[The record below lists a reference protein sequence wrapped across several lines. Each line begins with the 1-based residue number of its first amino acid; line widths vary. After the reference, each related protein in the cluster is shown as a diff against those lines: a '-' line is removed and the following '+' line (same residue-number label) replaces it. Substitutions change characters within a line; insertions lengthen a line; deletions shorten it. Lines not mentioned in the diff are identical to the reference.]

1 MLVDFLT
8 NLKNRSS
15 QKRISI
21 FCGAGI
27 SFDSGLPVAKGLLE
41 KICSSLDI
49 KEEETKYL
57 LDSNLPFES
66 FIEAIHQE
74 VSIDGILDVF
84 ELGVPNSNHVLFGK
98 LLKKGVINT
107 ICTTN
112 FDLLFERALLTEGFE
127 EGVDFEKYH
136 TEQDFRNFYWAKKKS
151 SLIKL
156 HGCITEREEI
166 GITLDIVAGSD
177 SSIHRNQLVKE
188 FFSKKFNDVVIVIG
202 YSCSDKFDISPQIE
216 AVAQDKSEIIFVEH
230 KNGKLDPII
239 KELSKCG
246 DDFPFK
252 SYPGI
257 KVNIDANHFCN
268 LLWNTFLEEDYKV
281 IQNKT
286 NWEEVIESWIEN
298 SVFENGRGIKYIL
311 PARLFFDISQY
322 EISLHYCELGKQAA
336 QETGDFKA
344 FYSEM
349 GNAGMAL
356 NALGRFDEA
365 LEYLKNSIVG
375 CRMVSNQKGVIAQ
388 SQVLGHIFRN
398 RLEYD
403 LALQRFRDALIAAE
417 QIKDQFSICTSI
429 GNLCSVF
436 NHIGHTAESEM
447 LINKGIKIARNIGN
461 KQSEC
466 AMLCHLGIANFK
478 RGNASAAHELINTS
492 LLLAQTIGDERCEA
506 MAHINLSNIEANS
519 GNKLAGINHARLAL
533 NISVRLRLFQ
543 EEKKARFLLMMY
555 DLIG

>member
-1 MLVDFLT
+1 M
-8 NLKNRSS
+8 
-15 QKRISI
+15 
-21 FCGAGI
+21 
-27 SFDSGLPVAKGLLE
+27 
-41 KICSSLDI
+41 
-49 KEEETKYL
+49 Y
-57 LDSNLPFES
+57 
-66 FIEAIHQE
+66 
-74 VSIDGILDVF
+74 
-84 ELGVPNSNHVLFGK
+84 GK
-98 LLKKGVINT
+98 LLKKGVLNS

-112 FDLLFERALLTEGFE
+112 FDLLIEKALVSEGFE
-127 EGVDFEKYH
+127 KGVDFEKYH
-136 TEQDFRNFYWAKKKS
+136 TEQDFRNFYWAIEKPK
-151 SLIKL
+151 LIKL
-156 HGCITEREEI
+156 HGCVTDREEI

-177 SSIHRNQLVKE
+177 SSMHRNQLVKE

-202 YSCSDKFDISPQIE
+202 YSCSDIFDISPQIE

-252 SYPGI
+252 FHPGF
-257 KVNIDANHFCN
+257 KVTIDANHFCN
-268 LLWNTFLEEDYKV
+268 LLWNTVLEEDYQV
-281 IQNKT
+281 IQGKT
-286 NWEEVIESWIEN
+286 NWEKIVESWIEN
-298 SVFENGRGIKYIL
+298 SVFENGHIVKYIL

-322 EISLHYCELGKQAA
+322 EISLQYCELGKQGA
-336 QETGDFKA
+336 QETGNFKA

-356 NALGRFDEA
+356 NALGRLDEA

-403 LALQRFRDALIAAE
+403 LALQRFQDALLAAE

-429 GNLCSVF
+429 GNLCSVY

-447 LINKGIKIARNIGN
+447 LINKGIKIARRIGN

-478 RGNASAAHELINTS
+478 KGNSSASLELIKAS

-506 MAHINLSNIEANS
+506 MAHLNLSNVETNS
-519 GNKLAGINHARLAL
+519 GNKINGINHARLAL
-533 NISVRLRLFQ
+533 DIAVRLRLLQ

-555 DLIG
+555 DLLG